1 MRAWVESGRP
11 FKPWDN
17 RPQVPPHLLWVWEAF
32 GHLQT
37 CRPVGMGL
45 GPIPWTAINEWVRAK
60 EVADVERFER
70 LIRAMDN
77 EVLQR
82 HHERREGKD
91 GADSKARD

>member
-1 MRAWVESGRP
+1 MDAGRP

-32 GHLQT
+32 GQLQS

-45 GPIPWTAINEWVRAK
+45 GQIPWTAINKWVTAK
-60 EVADVERFER
+60 EVADAERFET

-77 EVLQR
+77 EVLR
-82 HHERREGKD
+82 SHRERKEGHS
-91 GADSKARD
+91 GADS